1 MLDFIVNPIA
11 GGKGGKKILDFI
23 PKLKEFLKLK
33 SLKFTIHFTKK
44 KGEAKKLTDTL
55 IKDGATDIVCI
66 GGDGTLHEVIN
77 AFHSFDKAN
86 LGLIPCGT
94 GNDFAFA
101 TKIPLDPAKALDIIL
116 AKNAQYTD
124 FFQLPGVRGINAVGV
139 GVDVDVIK
147 RYEALK
153 KKTKFGYTK
162 CLIKTLMNFEY
173 TDFTAIIDGEESRH
187 CSFIADIS
195 NGPVYGGGI
204 PICPIATPH
213 DGELNFVAIEKIK
226 KLAIIP
232 AFLKLKRGKILSL
245 KQSTTKPGKHIII
258 KPDKPCTI
266 NVDGE
271 LYDGIDFDVHIVSNT
286 LKIYRP

>member
-1 MLDFIVNPIA
+1 MLDFIINPIA
-11 GGKGGKKILDFI
+11 GGKRGKKTHLALTVIQATLEEKKI
-23 PKLKEFLKLK
+23 PFAFHLTTHKGHAKELTK
-33 SLKFTIHFTKK
+33 SLI
-44 KGEAKKLTDTL
+44 DN
-55 IKDGATDIVCI
+55 GATDIIVV

-204 PICPIATPH
+204 PICPIATPY
-213 DGELNFVAIEKIK
+213 DGELNFIAVEKIK

-286 LKIYRP
+286 LKMYRP